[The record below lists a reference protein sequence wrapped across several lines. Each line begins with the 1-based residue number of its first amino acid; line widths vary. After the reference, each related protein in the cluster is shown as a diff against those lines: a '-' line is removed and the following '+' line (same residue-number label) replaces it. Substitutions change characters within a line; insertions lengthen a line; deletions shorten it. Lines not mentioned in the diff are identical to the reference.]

1 MVACRQDWMRPR
13 FEATFWLNCIGVSS
27 QADCA
32 RDHSQASR
40 VCWQLFHPELALIQE
55 EIAGRLNMGLFD
67 EVAGGLLKHVFSGQD
82 AQGGMLEVIMGL
94 LKGSESG
101 GVQGLVET
109 FNEKGLG
116 EVMSSWIG
124 KGENLPISAEQIQQV
139 LGSAQIQQ
147 IAEKLGV
154 STDDASSGLAEMLP
168 QIVDKLT
175 PEGSLPTQDL
185 LHQGLDMIAD
195 KLFGK

>member
-1 MVACRQDWMRPR
+1 
-13 FEATFWLNCIGVSS
+13 
-27 QADCA
+27 
-32 RDHSQASR
+32 
-40 VCWQLFHPELALIQE
+40 
-55 EIAGRLNMGLFD
+55 MGLFD
-67 EVAGGLLKHVFSGQD
+67 EVAGGLLKNVLGEQSGQS
-82 AQGGMLEVIMGL
+82 GMLEIITGL
-94 LKGSESG
+94 LRSSESG
-101 GVQGLVET
+101 GLQGLVQT

-124 KGENLPISAEQIQQV
+124 NGGNLPITPEQIQQV
-139 LGSAQIQQ
+139 LGSGQVRQ

-154 STDDASSGLAEMLP
+154 SPDEASSGLAELLP

-185 LHQGLDMIAD
+185 LHQGLGMIAD

>member
-1 MVACRQDWMRPR
+1 
-13 FEATFWLNCIGVSS
+13 
-27 QADCA
+27 
-32 RDHSQASR
+32 
-40 VCWQLFHPELALIQE
+40 
-55 EIAGRLNMGLFD
+55 MGLFD
-67 EVAGGLLKHVFSGQD
+67 EVAGGILKNVLGGQ
-82 AQGGMLEVIMGL
+82 AGQGGMLEVIMGL
-94 LKGSESG
+94 LKSSESG
-101 GVQGLVET
+101 GVQGLAET

-139 LGSAQIQQ
+139 LGSGQIQQ

-154 STDDASSGLAEMLP
+154 STDEASSGLAEMLP

-185 LHQGLDMIAD
+185 LHQGLGMIAD